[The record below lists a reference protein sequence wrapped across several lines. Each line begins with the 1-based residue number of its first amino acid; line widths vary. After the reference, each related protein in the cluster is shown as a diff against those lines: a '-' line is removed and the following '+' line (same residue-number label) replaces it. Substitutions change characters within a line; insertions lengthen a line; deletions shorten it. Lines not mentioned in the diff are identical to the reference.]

1 MRKGGFFLLAVAGWM
16 VFTWSVFAK
25 NIWFGD
31 AADDESTGFVVVHSI
46 LIVTNML
53 IAVALV
59 GFGRHLLRTP
69 ERDRQDASVG

>member
-1 MRKGGFFLLAVAGWM
+1 MKRGGIFLIAVAVWM

-31 AADDESTGFVVVHSI
+31 AADDESTGFVVVHSV

-59 GFGRHLLRTP
+59 GFGRHLLR
-69 ERDRQDASVG
+69 RASVG